1 MPPKAVFF
9 DAGETLVHAEPS
21 FPELFQRV
29 LRDEGL
35 EASLQDVRGQLHVIA
50 ERFTRAAEAGEMW
63 STADRSR
70 AWWSEVYREYLAALG
85 LPHTAALAARLY
97 ATFTDHASYR
107 AFPDVVPTLER
118 LDEEGLTL
126 AVISN
131 FEGWLEGL
139 LETLD
144 LLRFFDVRVISG
156 VEGVEKPDPR
166 IFRIALDRTG
176 IAPED
181 AVYVG
186 DSVEFDVTPARA
198 LGMTGVLI
206 DRRGRHPDH
215 DGPTLGSLDELPEL
229 LGL

>member
-9 DAGETLVHAEPS
+9 DAGETLVHPEPS

-29 LRDEGL
+29 LREEGL
-35 EASLQDVRGQLHVIA
+35 EASLEEVRAQLHVIA
-50 ERFTRAAEAGEMW
+50 ERFTRAAEAGEVW

-70 AWWSEVYREYLAALG
+70 GWWSEVYREYLAALG
-85 LPHTAALAARLY
+85 LPHSAALADRLY
-97 ATFTDHASYR
+97 ATFTDHANYR

-118 LDEEGLTL
+118 LHEEGLTL

-131 FEGWLEGL
+131 FEEWLEGL

-144 LLRFFDVRVISG
+144 LVRFFDVRVISG

-166 IFRIALDRTG
+166 IFLIALERTG
-176 IAPED
+176 FAPED

-186 DSVEFDVTPARA
+186 DSVEFDVAPARA

-215 DGPTLGSLDELPEL
+215 EGPRLGSLDELPAL